1 MYRRIAC
8 LTALVAVTFS
18 VSNTQAADRTWSSTA
33 AALGFW
39 SSNTAWAGGTA
50 PVASDNLF
58 YTVAPVAG
66 GTRTTTNDFA
76 ANTQF
81 GSITMINA
89 YILNGSAINLAG
101 NVTNNANLAIASINL
116 NMALQQDTTFAVN
129 FGGNTRID
137 VAGDISG
144 GYGINKVGLGALRI
158 TTTAK
163 TYTGATTITAGSI
176 DIVSGGLP
184 VNTDLSIASGA
195 FMQLNNASQT
205 VDGLSG
211 AGNVTK
217 IGSGARGLTIG
228 QNNEASANF
237 TGNLIQSAGTLSLT
251 KVGTGTQILSG
262 TGNTYTGATAVN
274 GGTLV
279 VNGTIGS
286 GNTTVAALGTLAGA
300 GTLGGV
306 TTVNGQLDPGSAA
319 GVIGTLSF
327 TTNLTLGATASAL
340 FQLDRTAGQNADL
353 LNVLGGLTLGG
364 TVNVAN
370 IGASLIAGDLFDLF
384 NSPSITGTFGTLNLP
399 SLDPGLSWDISQ
411 LTINGT
417 ISVISVP
424 EPSSMALAGI
434 AGLSIL
440 IAKRRKA

>member
-1 MYRRIAC
+1 MLRRIVS
-8 LTALVAVTFS
+8 LTALVAASLVTTA
-18 VSNTQAADRTWSSTA
+18 NAADRTWSSTA
-33 AALGFW
+33 AGLGYW
-39 SSNTAWAGGTA
+39 SSNTAWSGGIA

-89 YILNGSAINLAG
+89 YILNGNAINLAG
-101 NVTNNANLAIASINL
+101 HVTNNANLAIATVNL
-116 NMALQQDTTFAVN
+116 NIALQQDTTFAVN

-137 VAGDISG
+137 VAGNISG
-144 GYGINKVGLGALRI
+144 AFGINKVGAGALRI
-158 TTTAK
+158 TTAAK
-163 TYTGATTITAGSI
+163 TYTGATAINGGSI

-184 VNTDLSIASGA
+184 VNTDLSIALGA

-217 IGSGARGLTIG
+217 IGSGARGLTVG

-251 KVGTGTQILSG
+251 KVGTGTQVISG

-274 GGTLV
+274 GGALV
-279 VNGTIGS
+279 INGTIGA
-286 GNTTVAALGTLAGA
+286 GATTVAALGTLGGA
-300 GTLGGV
+300 GTVGGI
-306 TTVNGQLDPGSAA
+306 TTLSGQLDPGAAA
-319 GVIGTLSF
+319 GLIGTLTF
-327 TTNLTLGATASAL
+327 GTNLTLGASSTTT

-353 LNVLGGLTLGG
+353 LNVLGALALGG
-364 TVNVAN
+364 TNNIVN
-370 IGASLIAGDLFDLF
+370 IGAALIAGDLFDFF
-384 NSPSITGTFGTLNLP
+384 NSPSISGSFSELNLP
-399 SLDPGLSWDISQ
+399 ALDPGLGWDTSIFNTTGI
-411 LTINGT
+411 L
-417 ISVISVP
+417 SVIAVP

-434 AGLSIL
+434 AGLAIL
-440 IAKRRKA
+440 IVKRRKA